1 MNEIKIGGKKSV
13 DQKNTIK
20 NITTFLDLREKIIG
34 FCRGHSFLLS
44 NVKCKTK
51 YGVKY

>member
-20 NITTFLDLREKIIG
+20 NITELFDLWEKIIE
-34 FCRGHSFLLS
+34 FLRDYSFLLS
-44 NVKCKTK
+44 EGK
-51 YGVKY
+51 YKI